1 MEKGGRKRER
11 KIWYSIV
18 WIEWKWREE
27 NLIFHCLLDFHPASP
42 FLSLSKL
49 GIKYQK
55 RWWLFF
61 SFLFPLQVKQFF
73 YFIGKIKQR
82 LLLLSFLLSSPF
94 PNIYKGSV
102 LFSFSPAF
110 FSLHFKGNSTRSP
123 GVQMNPLN
131 WTKIY
136 YYNIFYFLFPVLTL
150 KIKIWTL

>member
-61 SFLFPLQVKQFF
+61 SFLFFSLCKSNNFFF
-73 YFIGKIKQR
+73 YRKNQTKITSSFFSPFLPISKHIQVF
-82 LLLLSFLLSSPF
+82 SFPFLLPSFPF
-94 PNIYKGSV
+94 TSRATPLG
-102 LFSFSPAF
+102 ARG
-110 FSLHFKGNSTRSP
+110 FK
-123 GVQMNPLN
+123 
-131 WTKIY
+131 WTPWIEPKNY
-136 YYNIFYFLFPVLTL
+136 YYNIFYFLFLVLTL

>member
-1 MEKGGRKRER
+1 MEKGGRKRVR

-27 NLIFHCLLDFHPASP
+27 NLIFHCWLDFHPASP

-55 RWWLFF
+55 RWWPFF
-61 SFLFPLQVKQFF
+61 SFPFASQTIFFLRKNQTKITSSFFSHFLPISKHIQGKCFLFLFSCLLFP
-73 YFIGKIKQR
+73 
-82 LLLLSFLLSSPF
+82 
-94 PNIYKGSV
+94 
-102 LFSFSPAF
+102 
-110 FSLHFKGNSTRSP
+110 SLEGQLHSKPGGFK
-123 GVQMNPLN
+123 
-131 WTKIY
+131 WTPWIEPKNY